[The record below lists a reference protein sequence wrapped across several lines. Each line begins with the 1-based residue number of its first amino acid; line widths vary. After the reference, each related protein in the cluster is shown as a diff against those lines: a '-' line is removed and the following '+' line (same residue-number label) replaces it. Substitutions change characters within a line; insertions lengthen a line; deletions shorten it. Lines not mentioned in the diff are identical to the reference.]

1 MAQTNATSTEQSP
14 ESMPVTNPLQVSAT
28 WPIRVGNIPAL
39 ADRFASRPESGP
51 DLNLGLQHSPVV
63 MLTPR
68 SSRVGAGSSH
78 DLLRCTGKTQLAAY
92 HAEALWEARAVD
104 LLIWIDASSRASI
117 LSEYVAAASGLA
129 ATKPVGSAEETAS
142 SFLGWLANTDRRWL
156 MVLDD
161 VRDADALYGLW
172 PHGPAGR
179 VLVTTVNPHAVDS
192 VPDVLM
198 LELGP
203 FSPREA
209 MTYLVSRLSKDPD
222 QRRGAIDLIQ
232 DVGCQPLPLAQATA
246 LINSSWLNCVDYRE
260 QFYRRMTVFNSPG
273 AGAVPA
279 AAVTWT
285 LSVEHAATLAPGNS
299 AQACLA
305 LAALL
310 DGHGI
315 PLSVFETQP
324 ARAYLASVT
333 RSADRVAEP
342 AGVALT
348 GLEQAG
354 LLTVDRQAIPPV
366 VRIATAMQHAIQL
379 AMLPEMLEE
388 AGQAAAGAL
397 LDAWPA
403 SRADV
408 SAVQGLRSGVTY
420 LLRATGGL
428 LWADGCHPVLLR
440 AGQSLDDAR
449 LTGPAV
455 DYWSELAVI
464 ASQSLP
470 PGHPDS
476 LIIVEHLANAYVAA
490 GRVSEAVAWYERIL
504 ADWSRALGSDHTR
517 TLSVRVS
524 LGRILVAAGRPADA
538 ISILTGALAD
548 AEHAYGAG
556 HPECAAIRDELAATY
571 RAVGQLGDA
580 IRLYQLI
587 LSERE
592 RALGSRH
599 PDTMGTRQ
607 LLADAYL
614 ADGRTKEAISQ
625 FKRVIADR
633 QRTQGQSHP
642 DTLRAS
648 GALALAYHR
657 TGRMAS
663 AVQLYEQVHRGFD
676 QALGADHPDTL
687 AAALNL
693 GRAYYTVGRL
703 TDASTVF
710 KDTISRGERVLPPGS
725 ALTQSARESL
735 AVIGTE

>member
-1 MAQTNATSTEQSP
+1 
-14 ESMPVTNPLQVSAT
+14 
-28 WPIRVGNIPAL
+28 
-39 ADRFASRPESGP
+39 
-51 DLNLGLQHSPVV
+51 
-63 MLTPR
+63 
-68 SSRVGAGSSH
+68 
-78 DLLRCTGKTQLAAY
+78 
-92 HAEALWEARAVD
+92 
-104 LLIWIDASSRASI
+104 
-117 LSEYVAAASGLA
+117 
-129 ATKPVGSAEETAS
+129 
-142 SFLGWLANTDRRWL
+142 
-156 MVLDD
+156 
-161 VRDADALYGLW
+161 
-172 PHGPAGR
+172 
-179 VLVTTVNPHAVDS
+179 
-192 VPDVLM
+192 
-198 LELGP
+198 
-203 FSPREA
+203 
-209 MTYLVSRLSKDPD
+209 
-222 QRRGAIDLIQ
+222 
-232 DVGCQPLPLAQATA
+232 
-246 LINSSWLNCVDYRE
+246 
-260 QFYRRMTVFNSPG
+260 
-273 AGAVPA
+273 
-279 AAVTWT
+279 VTWT
-285 LSVEHAATLAPGNS
+285 LSVEHAAELAPGNS

-315 PLSVFETQP
+315 PLSVFDTQT

-333 RSADRVAEP
+333 RSADRATEP
-342 AGVALT
+342 ATVALT

-354 LLTVDRQAIPPV
+354 LLTVDRQASPPV
-366 VRIATAMQHAIQL
+366 VRIPTALQHAIQL
-379 AMLPEMLEE
+379 AMLPEMLEQ
-388 AGQAAAGAL
+388 AGLAAAGAL

-408 SAVQGLRSGVTY
+408 SAVHGLRSGVTY
-420 LLRATGGL
+420 LLRATGRL
-428 LWADGCHPVLLR
+428 LWTDGCHPVLLR

-476 LIIVEHLANAYVAA
+476 LVIVEHLANAYVAA
-490 GRVSEAVAWYERIL
+490 RRVSEAVAWYERIL

-538 ISILTGALAD
+538 ISVLTGALAD

-571 RAVGQLGDA
+571 RSVGQLGDA

-587 LSERE
+587 LNERE
-592 RALGSRH
+592 RSLGSRH

-614 ADGRTKEAISQ
+614 ADGRTKEAVSQ
-625 FKRVIADR
+625 FKKVIADR
-633 QRTQGQSHP
+633 QRAQGQSHP

-663 AVQLYEQVHRGFD
+663 AVQLYEQVHRGLEH
-676 QALGADHPDTL
+676 ALGADHPDTL
-687 AAALNL
+687 AAGLNL

-703 TDASTVF
+703 TDARTVL

>member
-1 MAQTNATSTEQSP
+1 MAQTNATSTEHSP
-14 ESMPVTNPLQVSAT
+14 ESKPVASPLHVSAT
-28 WPIRVGNIPAL
+28 WPVRLGNIPPL

-51 DLNLGLQHSPVV
+51 DLDLGLQRSPVV
-63 MLTPR
+63 VLAPR

-78 DLLRCTGKTQLAAY
+78 DLLRCTGKTQLAAD
-92 HAEALWEARAVD
+92 HAEALWEARALD
-104 LLIWIDASSRASI
+104 LLVWVDASSRAAV
-117 LSEYVAAASGLA
+117 LSQYVAAASALT
-129 ATKPVGSAEETAS
+129 ATKLAGSAEETAT
-142 SFLGWLANTDRRWL
+142 SFLGWLASTDRRWL

-161 VRDADALYGLW
+161 VPDGETLHDLW
-172 PHGPAGR
+172 PYGPAGR
-179 VLVTTVNPHAVDS
+179 VLVTTVNAHAVDS
-192 VPDVLM
+192 LPDVAM

-246 LINSSWLNCVDYRE
+246 LINSSWLNCVDYRQ

-285 LSVEHAATLAPGNS
+285 LSVEHAGELAPGNS

-315 PLSVFETQP
+315 PLSVFDSQT
-324 ARAYLASVT
+324 ARAYLVGAM
-333 RSADRVAEP
+333 RSGERAAEP
-342 AGVALT
+342 ADVALT
-348 GLEQAG
+348 ALEQAG
-354 LLTVDRQAIPPV
+354 LLTVDRHASPPMVRIPP
-366 VRIATAMQHAIQL
+366 AMQHAIQL
-379 AMLPEMLEE
+379 AMLPEMLEQ

-403 SRADV
+403 SRADAP
-408 SAVQGLRSGVTY
+408 AVQGLRSGVTY

-428 LWADGCHPVLLR
+428 LWTDGCHPVLFR
-440 AGQSLDDAR
+440 AGQSLDDAS

-455 DYWSELAVI
+455 DYWSELAII
-464 ASQSLP
+464 AGQLLA

-476 LIIVEHLANAYVAA
+476 LVIVEHLANAYVAA
-490 GRVSEAVAWYERIL
+490 GRVPEAVAWYERIL

-538 ISILTGALAD
+538 TGVLTAALAD
-548 AEHAYGAG
+548 AEHAYGVG

-580 IRLYQLI
+580 TRLYQLI
-587 LSERE
+587 LGERE

-614 ADGRTKEAISQ
+614 ADGRSKEAISQ

-633 QRTQGQSHP
+633 QRAQGQNHP

-663 AVQLYEQVHRGFD
+663 AVQLYEQVHRGLD
-676 QALGADHPDTL
+676 QALGPDHPDTL
-687 AAALNL
+687 TAALNL

-703 TDASTVF
+703 TDASTVLR
-710 KDTISRGERVLPPGS
+710 DTIRRAERVLAPGS
-725 ALTQSARESL
+725 PLTQQARESL
-735 AVIGTE
+735 AVIGSE

>member
-1 MAQTNATSTEQSP
+1 MAQTNPTSTQKSP
-14 ESMPVTNPLQVSAT
+14 ESKPVATPLHVSAT
-28 WPIRVGNIPAL
+28 WPVRLGNIPPL

-51 DLNLGLQHSPVV
+51 DLNLGLQRSPVV
-63 MLTPR
+63 VLTPR

-92 HAEALWEARAVD
+92 HAESLWEASAVD

-117 LSEYVAAASGLA
+117 LSEYVAAAGALA
-129 ATKPVGSAEETAS
+129 ATKPAGSAEETAIS
-142 SFLGWLANTDRRWL
+142 LLGWLASTDRRWL

-161 VRDADALYGLW
+161 LPDAAVLHGLW
-172 PHGPAGR
+172 PRGPAGH
-179 VLVTTVNPHAVDS
+179 VMITTVNSHAVDS
-192 VPDVLM
+192 LPDVLM

-246 LINSSWLNCVDYRE
+246 LITSSWLNCVDYRE

-285 LSVEHAATLAPGNS
+285 LSVEHAGELAPGNS

-310 DGHGI
+310 DGHGT
-315 PLSVFETQP
+315 PLSVFDTQT

-333 RSADRVAEP
+333 RSADRTAEP
-342 AGVALT
+342 ADTALT
-348 GLEQAG
+348 ALEQAG
-354 LLTVDRQAIPPV
+354 LLTVDRQASPPLVRIPP
-366 VRIATAMQHAIQL
+366 AMQHAIQL
-379 AMLPEMLEE
+379 AMLPEMLEQ

-397 LDAWPA
+397 LEAWPV
-403 SRADV
+403 SRADA
-408 SAVQGLRSGVTY
+408 SAVHGLRSSVTY

-428 LWADGCHPVLLR
+428 LWSDGCHPVLLR

-455 DYWSELAVI
+455 SYWSELAII
-464 ASQSLP
+464 AGQALP

-476 LIIVEHLANAYVAA
+476 LVIVEHLASAYVAA

-524 LGRILVAAGRPADA
+524 LGRILVAAGRPTDA
-538 ISILTGALAD
+538 VGVLTGALAD

-571 RAVGQLGDA
+571 QAVGQLGDA

-614 ADGRTKEAISQ
+614 ADGRAKEAISQ
-625 FKRVIADR
+625 LKRVIADR

-642 DTLRAS
+642 DALRAS

-676 QALGADHPDTL
+676 QALGPDHPDTL
-687 AAALNL
+687 TAALNL
-693 GRAYYTVGRL
+693 GRAYYAVGRA
-703 TDASTVF
+703 TDASSVLRE
-710 KDTISRGERVLPPGS
+710 TISRGERVLPPGS

-735 AVIGTE
+735 AVIGGE

>member
-1 MAQTNATSTEQSP
+1 MAQTNPTSTEQSP
-14 ESMPVTNPLQVSAT
+14 ESKPAASALHVSAA
-28 WPIRVGNIPAL
+28 WPVRLGNVPPL

-51 DLNLGLQHSPVV
+51 DLNLGLQRSPVV
-63 MLTPR
+63 VLTPR

-78 DLLRCTGKTQLAAY
+78 DLLRCTGKTQLAAS

-104 LLIWIDASSRASI
+104 LLVWIDASSRASV
-117 LSEYVAAASGLA
+117 LSEYVAAASALT
-129 ATKPVGSAEETAS
+129 ATKPAGSAEETAA
-142 SFLGWLANTDRRWL
+142 SFLGWLASTDRRWL
-156 MVLDD
+156 VVLDD
-161 VRDADALYGLW
+161 VPDADVLHALW
-172 PHGPAGR
+172 PRGPAGR
-179 VLVTTVNPHAVDS
+179 VLVTTVNSHAVEDLTE
-192 VPDVLM
+192 VLM

-209 MTYLVSRLSKDPD
+209 MTYLVSRLAKDPD

-285 LSVEHAATLAPGNS
+285 LSVEHAGELAPGNS

-305 LAALL
+305 MAALL

-315 PLSVFETQP
+315 PLSVFDTHT
-324 ARAYLASVT
+324 ARAYLATVT
-333 RSADRVAEP
+333 RSADLAAEP
-342 AGVALT
+342 AGAALT
-348 GLEQAG
+348 ALGEAG
-354 LLTVDRQAIPPV
+354 LLAVDRHANPPV
-366 VRIATAMQHAIQL
+366 ARIPAAMQRAIQL
-379 AMLPEMLEE
+379 AMLPEMLEQ
-388 AGQAAAGAL
+388 AGHAAAGAL

-403 SRADV
+403 SRADA
-408 SAVQGLRSGVTY
+408 SAVQGLRSSVVP

-428 LWADGCHPVLLR
+428 LWTDGCHPVLLR

-449 LTGPAV
+449 LIGPAV
-455 DYWSELAVI
+455 DYWSELAII
-464 ASQSLP
+464 AGRSLP

-476 LIIVEHLANAYVAA
+476 LVIVEHLANAYVAA

-524 LGRILVAAGRPADA
+524 LGRILVVARRPADA
-538 ISILTGALAD
+538 LSVLTGALAD

-580 IRLYQLI
+580 VRLYQLI
-587 LSERE
+587 LGERE

-625 FKRVIADR
+625 FKKVIADR
-633 QRTQGQSHP
+633 QRAQGQTHP

-663 AVQLYEQVHRGFD
+663 AVQLYEQVHRGLE
-676 QALGADHPDTL
+676 QALGPDHPDTL

-703 TDASTVF
+703 TDASTVLR
-710 KDTISRGERVLPPGS
+710 DTVNRGERVLPPGS
-725 ALTQSARESL
+725 VLTQSARESL
-735 AVIGTE
+735 AVIGGE

>member
-14 ESMPVTNPLQVSAT
+14 ESMPVASPLHVSAT
-28 WPIRVGNIPAL
+28 WPVRLGSIPSL

-51 DLNLGLQHSPVV
+51 DLNLGLQRSPVV
-63 MLTPR
+63 VLTPR

-92 HAEALWEARAVD
+92 HAESLWEARAVD
-104 LLIWIDASSRASI
+104 LLVWIDASSRASV
-117 LSEYVAAASGLA
+117 LSEYVAAASVLA
-129 ATKPVGSAEETAS
+129 TTNPAASAEETAS
-142 SFLGWLANTDRRWL
+142 SFLGWLASTDRSWL
-156 MVLDD
+156 VVLDD
-161 VRDADALYGLW
+161 VRDAEMLQGLW

-179 VLVTTVNPHAVDS
+179 VLVTTADSHAVDI
-192 VPDVLM
+192 VPDVLI

-285 LSVEHAATLAPGNS
+285 LSVEHAGELAPGNS

-315 PLSVFETQP
+315 PLSVFETQT

-333 RSADRVAEP
+333 RSADRAAEP
-342 AGVALT
+342 AAVALT

-354 LLTVDRQAIPPV
+354 LLTVERHASPPV
-366 VRIATAMQHAIQL
+366 VRIPTALQHAIQL
-379 AMLPEMLEE
+379 AMLPEMLEQ

-403 SRADV
+403 SRADT
-408 SAVQGLRSGVTY
+408 SAVHGLRSGVTY

-428 LWADGCHPVLLR
+428 LWTDGCHPVLLR

-455 DYWSELAVI
+455 AYWSELAI
-464 ASQSLP
+464 LAGQSLP

-476 LIIVEHLANAYVAA
+476 LVIVQHLASAYVAA

-524 LGRILVAAGRPADA
+524 LGRILAAAGRPADA
-538 ISILTGALAD
+538 ISVLTGALAD

-625 FKRVIADR
+625 FKKVIADR
-633 QRTQGQSHP
+633 QRAQGQSHP

-663 AVQLYEQVHRGFD
+663 AVQLYEQVHRGLD

-687 AAALNL
+687 TAALNL

-703 TDASTVF
+703 TDASTVLR
-710 KDTISRGERVLPPGS
+710 DTVSRGERVLPPGS

-735 AVIGTE
+735 AVIGTD

>member
-1 MAQTNATSTEQSP
+1 MVQTNETSADHSP
-14 ESMPVTNPLQVSAT
+14 DSMPAASPLHVSAT
-28 WPIRVGNIPAL
+28 WPVRLGNVPPL
-39 ADRFASRPESGP
+39 ADRFAARPESSP
-51 DLNLGLQHSPVV
+51 DLNLGLQRSPVV
-63 MLTPR
+63 VLTPR

-92 HAEALWEARAVD
+92 HAESLWEARAVD
-104 LLIWIDASSRASI
+104 LLVWIDASSRASI
-117 LSEYVAAASGLA
+117 LAEYVAVASALA
-129 ATKPVGSAEETAS
+129 AAKPAGSAEETATR
-142 SFLGWLANTDRRWL
+142 FLGWLASTDRRWL

-161 VRDADALYGLW
+161 VPDAEALRGLW
-172 PHGPAGR
+172 PRGPAGR
-179 VLVTTVNPHAVDS
+179 VMMTTVNSRAADS
-192 VPDVLM
+192 VPDVLV

-232 DVGCQPLPLAQATA
+232 DVGCQPLPLAHATA

-285 LSVEHAATLAPGNS
+285 LSVEHAGELAPGNS

-315 PLSVFETQP
+315 PLSVLDTP
-324 ARAYLASVT
+324 AASTYLLSVM
-333 RSADRVAEP
+333 RSADRGAEP
-342 AGVALT
+342 AVAALAA
-348 GLEQAG
+348 LEQAG
-354 LLTVDRQAIPPV
+354 LVIVDRQASPPMLRIPP
-366 VRIATAMQHAIQL
+366 AMQHAIQL
-379 AMLPEMLEE
+379 AMPPDMVEQ

-397 LDAWPA
+397 LEAWPA
-403 SRADV
+403 SRAD
-408 SAVQGLRSGVTY
+408 AWTVQRLRSSVLY

-428 LWADGCHPVLLR
+428 LWSDGCHPVLLR
-440 AGQSLDDAR
+440 AGQSLDDAS

-455 DYWSELAVI
+455 DYWSELATA
-464 ASQSLP
+464 ASRALP

-476 LIIVEHLANAYVAA
+476 LIIVEHLASAYVTA

-504 ADWSRALGSDHTR
+504 TDWSRALGSDHTR

-538 ISILTGALAD
+538 ISVLTGALAD

-571 RAVGQLGDA
+571 RAVGQLSDA
-580 IRLYQLI
+580 VRLYLLI
-587 LSERE
+587 LGERE
-592 RALGSRH
+592 RAVGSRH
-599 PDTMGTRQ
+599 PDTMATRQ

-625 FKRVIADR
+625 FKKVIADR
-633 QRTQGQSHP
+633 QRTQGPAHP
-642 DTLRAS
+642 DALRAS

-663 AVQLYEQVHRGFD
+663 AVQLYEQVHRGLD
-676 QALGADHPDTL
+676 HALGPDHPDTL
-687 AAALNL
+687 TAALNL

-703 TDASTVF
+703 TDASALLRDTV
-710 KDTISRGERVLPPGS
+710 SRGERVLAPGS
-725 ALTQSARESL
+725 SLTQSARESL
-735 AVIGTE
+735 AVMAGE

>member
-1 MAQTNATSTEQSP
+1 MVQTNETSAAHSP
-14 ESMPVTNPLQVSAT
+14 GSAPTTSPLHVSAT
-28 WPIRVGNIPAL
+28 WPVRLGNIPPL
-39 ADRFASRPESGP
+39 ADRFAARPESGP
-51 DLNLGLQHSPVV
+51 DLNLGLQRSQVV
-63 MLTPR
+63 VLTPR

-78 DLLRCTGKTQLAAY
+78 DLLRCTGKTQLAAH
-92 HAEALWEARAVD
+92 HAESLWEARAVD
-104 LLIWIDASSRASI
+104 LLVWVDASSRASI
-117 LSEYVAAASGLA
+117 LSEYVAAASALA
-129 ATKPVGSAEETAS
+129 ATKPAGSAEGTATR
-142 SFLGWLANTDRRWL
+142 FLSWLAGTDRRWL

-161 VRDADALYGLW
+161 VPEAEVLQGLW
-172 PHGPAGR
+172 PRGPAGR
-179 VLVTTVNPHAVDS
+179 VMITTVNSHLADSLPDAV
-192 VPDVLM
+192 V

-209 MTYLVSRLSKDPD
+209 MTYLVSRLAKDPD

-246 LINSSWLNCVDYRE
+246 LIDSSWLNCVDYRE

-285 LSVEHAATLAPGNS
+285 LSVEHAGQLAPGNS

-315 PLSVFETQP
+315 PLSVLDTP
-324 ARAYLASVT
+324 TAHTYLLSVI
-333 RSADRVAEP
+333 RSAERPAEP
-342 AGVALT
+342 AGAALT
-348 GLEQAG
+348 ALEQAG
-354 LLTVDRQAIPPV
+354 LVTVDRQASPPVMRIPP
-366 VRIATAMQHAIQL
+366 ALQHAIQL
-379 AMLPEMLEE
+379 AMLPEMLEQ
-388 AGQAAAGAL
+388 AGLAAAGAL
-397 LDAWPA
+397 LEAWPA
-403 SRADV
+403 SHAD
-408 SAVQGLRSGVTY
+408 AWAAHGLRSSVMY

-428 LWADGCHPVLLR
+428 LWSDGCHPVLLR
-440 AGQSLDDAR
+440 AGQSLDDAS

-455 DYWSELAVI
+455 DYWSELATI
-464 ASQSLP
+464 ASRALA

-538 ISILTGALAD
+538 ISVLTGALAD

-556 HPECAAIRDELAATY
+556 HPECVAIRDELAATY
-571 RAVGQLGDA
+571 RAVGQHSDA
-580 IRLYQLI
+580 VRLYLLI
-587 LSERE
+587 LGERE

-599 PDTMGTRQ
+599 PDTMATRQ

-625 FKRVIADR
+625 FKKVIADR
-633 QRTQGQSHP
+633 QRTQGPTHP
-642 DTLRAS
+642 DALRAS

-663 AVQLYEQVHRGFD
+663 AVQLYEQVHRGLD
-676 QALGADHPDTL
+676 RALGPDHPDTL

-703 TDASTVF
+703 TDASTLLR
-710 KDTISRGERVLPPGS
+710 DTISRGERVLPPGS
-725 ALTQSARESL
+725 SLTQAARDSL
-735 AVIGTE
+735 AVIAGE